1 MIAIGIDPGDK
12 GAVVVLRQL
21 PGQPWSVARSDEWR
35 RWHEAPDLIFD
46 ATMGD
51 GVGDGVGEGVVAA
64 VEGIEVI
71 RRDRSLAGA
80 LTLAQRAGECL
91 GALRVALPEATI
103 YQAPA
108 RDWRAALLG
117 VSMSASGDGALA
129 MLRRALAGRPSA
141 IEADCPELA
150 VLKPEG
156 PWGWADASEHVVEAA
171 GLALFAAMGLE
182 RWRWDRAGS
191 WKARRAKGA

>member
-1 MIAIGIDPGDK
+1 MIAIGVDPGDK

-21 PGQPWSVARSDEWR
+21 PGQPWSVARAEEWR
-35 RWHEAPDLIFD
+35 RWHEAPELIFD
-46 ATMGD
+46 AL
-51 GVGDGVGEGVVAA
+51 GEIEGLPVACPVLAA

-91 GALRVALPEATI
+91 GALRVAMPEVPI

-117 VSMSASGDGALA
+117 VSMSASGDGSLA
-129 MLRRALAGRPSA
+129 MLRRALSGRPSA
-141 IEADCPELA
+141 IEADRPELA
-150 VLKPEG
+150 AMVPAGSED
-156 PWGWADASEHVVEAA
+156 WAEASEHVVEAA
-171 GLALFAAMGLE
+171 GLALFAAMRLE
-182 RWRWDRAGS
+182 RWLWDRAGS
-191 WKARRAKGA
+191 WKARRAKGT

>member
-21 PGQPWSVARSDEWR
+21 AGQPWSVARAEEWR
-35 RWHEAPDLIFD
+35 RWHEAPELIFD
-46 ATMGD
+46 ALGELD
-51 GVGDGVGEGVVAA
+51 GLPASCPIVAA

-71 RRDRSLAGA
+71 RRDRSLSGA

-117 VSMSASGDGALA
+117 VSMSASGDGSLA
-129 MLRRALAGRPSA
+129 MLRRALASHPSA
-141 IEADCPELA
+141 IEADRSELA
-150 VLKPEG
+150 VMAPAG
-156 PWGWADASEHVVEAA
+156 PWGWAEASEHVVEAA
-171 GLALFAAMGLE
+171 GLALFAAMRLE

-191 WKARRAKGA
+191 WAARRRAG